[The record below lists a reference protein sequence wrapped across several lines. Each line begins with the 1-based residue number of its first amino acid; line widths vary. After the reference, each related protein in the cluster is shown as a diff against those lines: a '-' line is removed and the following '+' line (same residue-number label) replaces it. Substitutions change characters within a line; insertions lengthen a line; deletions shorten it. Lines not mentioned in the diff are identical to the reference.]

1 MLPKQ
6 SVGAE
11 IGVFQG
17 EFTREILRIVRPQR
31 LHLIDSWWLQFGEH
45 YPNWGAYTD
54 FGRLSTREAYDRACR
69 IAAAHAGPTV
79 CQFHVADDIECLS
92 TFSDCCFDWVYLD
105 TSHQYDQT
113 RRELDA
119 IARVLKPAGLLM
131 GDDWIEDASNVH
143 HGVYRAVTE
152 FCSTGAWQVVAR
164 DIFGQ
169 WCIQR
174 SLAQS
179 LPQHAPIAKRRTWT
193 LSR

>member
-1 MLPKQ
+1 MLGMLPKQ

-174 SLAQS
+174 VLRPAR
-179 LPQHAPIAKRRTWT
+179 PGA
-193 LSR
+193 SRPAT